1 MKPISKKYGPSGGGT
16 PARAECKKESTSLL
30 DLDNPVAPKKKPKIA
45 VRVLPSESVIHI
57 PGGRLAQTMRLLL
70 QCGED
75 GFTSGDASPLGWAR
89 RTSGYIH
96 DLRKLGIPIETRW
109 EALSDGVRIGRY
121 LLAAQVEVQH
131 AE

>member
-1 MKPISKKYGPSGGGT
+1 MTRADKKGPLGAATPKGPQIETEKASQIQSKHTSTASSGKGLFVLLVPDGLT
-16 PARAECKKESTSLL
+16 IKVPA
-30 DLDNPVAPKKKPKIA
+30 
-45 VRVLPSESVIHI
+45 
-57 PGGRLAQTMRLLL
+57 GRLTQTMMLLL
-70 QCGED
+70 QCGEN

>member
-1 MKPISKKYGPSGGGT
+1 MTKAHKRGPLGAATPKGPMESEVLLQIHVKGT
-16 PARAECKKESTSLL
+16 STDSTSQGFDVLL
-30 DLDNPVAPKKKPKIA
+30 VPDGLTIKVPA
-45 VRVLPSESVIHI
+45 
-57 PGGRLAQTMRLLL
+57 GRLAQTMRLLL

-109 EALSDGVRIGRY
+109 ESLSDGVRIGRY